1 MRKLKINNLSFV
13 LTMIALCLVISSS
26 FGQHTTHGT
35 EDNLKIGIF
44 WPPSWAHTNDMQY
57 KRLHEAKVDVIQNT
71 TSTDL
76 ARPERNK
83 KMLDLALKYK
93 MLVSVADSL
102 IYGNL
107 EDSKTF
113 INRYKEHPALFGY
126 YIKDEPTIAELE
138 GYAKKYKELLSL
150 DIDHVPY
157 LNLFPN
163 FGVEGDYDKE
173 YVERWI
179 ELVGAKNLK
188 YLSFDHYP
196 FKPSGEFAPRY
207 FENLESIRRA
217 GIKYNVKTSSYLH
230 SMGIRGSYRRP
241 NVAELRYSVYSNL
254 AYGIKM
260 PVWFTYYTPTS
271 LTEDFMDS
279 IVARDGTLT
288 DLYAPFK
295 VLNGEIKALGKTL
308 VSLEAEAVYHIG
320 SEIPKG
326 TPKMPADFEWK
337 PVSNQDLIVTLF
349 RSKNSTE
356 TYLMI
361 VNKSFEET
369 SKFSMNIAKS
379 VDKVSEIDNKN
390 GRKKSLSYN
399 KATNVFADTL
409 LPGGGKLYVLQTN

>member
-1 MRKLKINNLSFV
+1 MKKIKKYNLTVV
-13 LTMIALCLVISSS
+13 LTMIALCLVVSAS
-26 FGQHTTHGT
+26 FGQHTKRETA
-35 EDNLKIGIF
+35 DNLIIGIF

-93 MLVSVADSL
+93 MFVSVADSL
-102 IYGNL
+102 IYGNM

-113 INRYKEHPALFGY
+113 IKRYQDHPALFGY
-126 YIKDEPTIAELE
+126 YIKDEPSIAELD

-150 DIDHVPY
+150 DSDHVPY

-163 FGVEGDYDKE
+163 FGVEGDYDKD

-179 ELVGAKNLK
+179 ELVGAGNLK

-196 FKPSGEFAPRY
+196 FKPSGAFAPRY
-207 FENLESIRRA
+207 FENLESIRKA

-230 SMGIRGSYRRP
+230 SMGINGTYRRP

-279 IVARDGTLT
+279 IVARDGSLT
-288 DLYAPFK
+288 DLYEPFK
-295 VLNGEIKALGKTL
+295 MLNVEMKALGKTL
-308 VSLEAEAVYHIG
+308 VSLEAEAVYHVG
-320 SEIPKG
+320 SEIPIG

-337 PVSNQDLIVTLF
+337 PVSNQDLIVSLF
-349 RSKNSTE
+349 HSKNTADI
-356 TYLMI
+356 YLMI

-369 SKFSMNIAKS
+369 SKFSMNMAEN
-379 VDKVSEIDNKN
+379 VDKVSEFDNQN
-390 GRKKSLSYN
+390 GRKKASSYN
-399 KATNVFADTL
+399 KASNVFSDTL
-409 LPGGGKLYVLQTN
+409 LPGAGKLYVIQTK